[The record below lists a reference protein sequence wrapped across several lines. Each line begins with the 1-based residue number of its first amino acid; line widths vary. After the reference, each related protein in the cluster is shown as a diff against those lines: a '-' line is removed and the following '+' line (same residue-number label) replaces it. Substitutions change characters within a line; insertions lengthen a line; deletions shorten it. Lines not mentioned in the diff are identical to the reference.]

1 MFKIF
6 IDDDDDRWQVGRQAA
21 KPAQTAENYYGGEEE
36 KKTEK
41 ICFIVQCQTIDFEK
55 KKIEKNR

>member
-55 KKIEKNR
+55 KN